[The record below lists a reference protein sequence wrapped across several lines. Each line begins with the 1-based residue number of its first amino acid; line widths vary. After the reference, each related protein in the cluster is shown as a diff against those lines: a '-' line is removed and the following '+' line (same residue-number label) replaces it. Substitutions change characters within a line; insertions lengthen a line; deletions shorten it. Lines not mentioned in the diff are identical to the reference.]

1 MDYIATTLNIGRV
14 YTDLKIP
21 SAIFRVTAQQELI
34 IILKI
39 FASFNLNTT
48 KHLDFLAFEQAFKL
62 YTDDSSHKARGI
74 SKPLIL
80 NILNKMN
87 KQRTNFEISCNHF
100 KITSYWLLGFVEGDG
115 SFYLNF
121 VDNTLIFKITQKGNL
136 TLLNAIKDFFV
147 NLTLNKQDS

>member
-1 MDYIATTLNIGRV
+1 
-14 YTDLKIP
+14 
-21 SAIFRVTAQQELI
+21 
-34 IILKI
+34 
-39 FASFNLNTT
+39 
-48 KHLDFLAFEQAFKL
+48 
-62 YTDDSSHKARGI
+62 
-74 SKPLIL
+74 
-80 NILNKMN
+80 MN